1 MRKAR
6 PHHGDAPHEV
16 LLRCRE
22 LVVGWNN
29 KPLLPPIDMEIHCGR
44 FVVVLGRNGS
54 GKSTWFK
61 TILGQIPPI
70 SGSVEHTDELA
81 HIAYIPQSSAFD
93 KILPLRAWDVVMQGR
108 LHCNNFVWP
117 FAKRSDKEAVEA
129 ALVEAGAADFARE
142 TFRDLSKGQ
151 RQRVMFAR
159 MLATEADLALLDE
172 PTAAMDYV
180 AEREAMDRLAELARE
195 HDIAVVLIS
204 HALDVA
210 ERHADEV
217 LFFDRVAQKVM
228 FGPRDEVLGTAIYR
242 RHLRGEKLD
251 AG

>member
-1 MRKAR
+1 MHKAH
-6 PHHGDAPHEV
+6 PHDDDAPHEV
-16 LLRCRE
+16 LLRCNQ
-22 LVVGWNN
+22 LVVGWNDQ
-29 KPLLPPIDMEIHCGR
+29 PLLPPIDVEIRCGH
-44 FVVVLGRNGS
+44 FVAVLGRNGS

-61 TILGQIPPI
+61 TILGQTPPV
-70 SGSVEHTDELA
+70 SGSVEHTDKLE
-81 HIAYIPQSSAFD
+81 HIAYIPQSSVFD

-108 LHCNNFVWP
+108 LHCNNFLWP
-117 FAKRSDKEAVEA
+117 FPKRIDKDAVES
-129 ALVEAGAADFARE
+129 ALEESGAADVAKE

-172 PTAAMDYV
+172 PTAAMDYL
-180 AEREAMDRLAELARE
+180 AEREAMDRLAQLARD

-217 LFFDRVAQKVM
+217 LFFDRVSQKVV
-228 FGPRDEVLGTAIYR
+228 FGPRDDVLGTDVYR